1 MLICLAFIKG
11 GDNGMDDFRKQIV
24 ENQIGMWREDNPEL
38 FDSVYRQMFGTDYE
52 DNTKRNFNPF
62 DDKDNSL
69 F

>member
-1 MLICLAFIKG
+1 
-11 GDNGMDDFRKQIV
+11 MDDFRKQIV

-62 DDKDNSL
+62 DDNDNSL